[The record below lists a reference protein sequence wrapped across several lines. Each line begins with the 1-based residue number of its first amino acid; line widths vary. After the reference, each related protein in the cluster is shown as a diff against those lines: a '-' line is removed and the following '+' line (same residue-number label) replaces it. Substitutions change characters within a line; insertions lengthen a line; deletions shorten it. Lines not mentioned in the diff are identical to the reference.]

1 MNSFCVG
8 YHSDRGTTHDI
19 NQDSF
24 FIKGFNDESQKVLV
38 AGLFDGM
45 GGHNEG
51 ERASGAAAQVLSRWA
66 NTHKDLLLQENDSQI
81 IGSLDVELFRLNEKI
96 RAYGVRAG
104 IEVGTTAAVLIIWE
118 KHYLVCNVGDSRAY
132 LIKEN
137 RAEQITEDH
146 SLVADLVR
154 AGLITESQAKKHP
167 RRNVLTQALGILEKI
182 KPFYRSGFYNQAD
195 VFLLLCDGFYH
206 ELADTELQDF
216 YRIDCNRG
224 IITERLKQ
232 KANEVIAR
240 GETDNI
246 TGILIKTI
254 AEV

>member
-8 YHSDRGTTHDI
+8 YHSDCGATHDI

-24 FIKGFNDESQKVLV
+24 FIKVFNNESHKVLV

-51 ERASGAAAQVLSRWA
+51 ERASGAAAQALSKWA
-66 NTHKDLLLQENDSQI
+66 NNHKDLLLQENDSQI
-81 IGSLDVELFRLNEKI
+81 IDSLDAELSRLNEKI
-96 RAYGVRAG
+96 RAYGVRTG
-104 IEVGTTAAVLIIWE
+104 VEVGTTAAVLIVWG
-118 KHYLVCNVGDSRAY
+118 KHYLVCNVGDSRGY
-132 LIKEN
+132 LIRVN
-137 RAEQITEDH
+137 QVEQITVDH

-154 AGLITESQAKKHP
+154 AGLLTEFQAKKHP

-182 KPFYRSGFYNQAD
+182 TPSNKSGFYNQGD
-195 VFLLLCDGFYH
+195 VFLLLSDGFYH
-206 ELADTELQDF
+206 ELTDTELQDF

-224 IITERLKQ
+224 TITELLKH
-232 KANEVIAR
+232 KTREIIAR

-246 TGILIKTI
+246 TGILIKATV
-254 AEV
+254 EV